1 MGELI
6 MDILLDTHLLLW
18 ALGDSEYLPES
29 VKTIINDEKT
39 NLYYSTIS
47 MWEVAIKHKKGKLK
61 ISGTELFHY
70 CEQAGFKELV
80 LNEKHI
86 IALETIEKI
95 EETPPHNDPFDK
107 ILLAQAKGDGM
118 LLLTHDKC
126 FSYYDEPYYRIV

>member
-1 MGELI
+1 ME
-6 MDILLDTHLLLW
+6 ILLDTHILLW
-18 ALGDSEYLPES
+18 ALENSEYLSENAKS
-29 VKTIINDEKT
+29 FILNNNSEI
-39 NLYYSTIS
+39 YYSIIS
-47 MWEVAIKHKKGKLK
+47 IWEVAIKHQKGKLK

-70 CEQAGFKELV
+70 CEQAGFHI
-80 LNEKHI
+80 LNLADKHV
-86 IALETIEKI
+86 IALETIDKL

>member
-18 ALGDSEYLPES
+18 TLEDSEYLPES
-29 VKTIINDEKT
+29 VRTIINDEKT
-39 NLYYSTIS
+39 NLYYSTVS

>member
-18 ALGDSEYLPES
+18 TLEDSEYLPES

-39 NLYYSTIS
+39 NLYYSTVS

>member
-1 MGELI
+1 

-18 ALGDSEYLPES
+18 ALEDSEYLPES

-39 NLYYSTIS
+39 NLYYSTVS

-70 CEQAGFKELV
+70 CDQAGFKELV

>member
-1 MGELI
+1 

-18 ALGDSEYLPES
+18 ALEDSEYLPES
-29 VKTIINDEKT
+29 VRTIINNEKT
-39 NLYYSTIS
+39 ELYYSTVS

-95 EETPPHNDPFDK
+95 EDRASLKQESLYSVLIDIDSNSDISTKARASISGFVDLFNK
-107 ILLAQAKGDGM
+107 
-118 LLLTHDKC
+118 
-126 FSYYDEPYYRIV
+126 

>member
-1 MGELI
+1 

-18 ALGDSEYLPES
+18 TLEDSEYLPES
-29 VKTIINDEKT
+29 VRTIINNEKT
-39 NLYYSTIS
+39 ELYYSTVS

>member
-6 MDILLDTHLLLW
+6 MDILLDTHLLLC
-18 ALGDSEYLPES
+18 ALEDSEYLPES

-39 NLYYSTIS
+39 NLYYSTVS

-126 FSYYDEPYYRIV
+126 FSYYDEPYYKIV

>member
-6 MDILLDTHLLLW
+6 MDILLDTHLLLC
-18 ALGDSEYLPES
+18 ALEDSEYLPES

-39 NLYYSTIS
+39 NLYYSTVS

-126 FSYYDEPYYRIV
+126 FSYYYEPYYRIV

>member
-1 MGELI
+1 ME
-6 MDILLDTHLLLW
+6 ILLDTHILLW
-18 ALGDSEYLPES
+18 TLNGDTKLSDKAKEIIFS
-29 VKTIINDEKT
+29 KNNTI
-39 NLYYSTIS
+39 YYSIIS
-47 MWEVAIKHKKGKLK
+47 FWEIAIKHKAKPYSMGT
-61 ISGTELFHY
+61 SGTELFHY

>member
-1 MGELI
+1 ME
-6 MDILLDTHLLLW
+6 ILLDTHILLW
-18 ALGDSEYLPES
+18 TLNGDTKLSDKAKKIIFS
-29 VKTIINDEKT
+29 DNNTI
-39 NLYYSTIS
+39 YYSIVS
-47 MWEVAIKHKKGKLK
+47 IWEIAIKHKKGKLK

-118 LLLTHDKC
+118 LLLTHDNC

>member
-6 MDILLDTHLLLW
+6 IDILLDTHLLLW
-18 ALGDSEYLPES
+18 VLEDSEYLPES
-29 VKTIINDEKT
+29 VRTIINDEKT
-39 NLYYSTIS
+39 ELYYSTVS

-126 FSYYDEPYYRIV
+126 FSYYDEPYCRIV

>member
-1 MGELI
+1 

-18 ALGDSEYLPES
+18 ALEDSEYLPES
-29 VKTIINDEKT
+29 VRTIINNEKT
-39 NLYYSTIS
+39 ELYYSTVS

-95 EETPPHNDPFDK
+95 EQTPPHNDPFDK

-118 LLLTHDKC
+118 L
-126 FSYYDEPYYRIV
+126 